1 MINKNY
7 IIFLMFVL
15 IFTSLV
21 FAKSNINSEYFI
33 SEKGV
38 NVNIVFGKV
47 SNFELEIPSDA
58 KNIEVDAESYEL
70 NDYKNSQIIKINFA
84 KNLLIRYS
92 TKSFID
98 KSGNKLFFTMRN
110 NFNESSNV
118 KIYFSEGAVLSEKG
132 ILFPTRF
139 KKITDGRR
147 IILELNDFN
156 EEQIVVTY
164 EFVKKNNFLFYLI
177 VIFIFS
183 LMIFIYF
190 LEKNKIK
197 KEIKNFRK
205 ENKKLKKE
213 KYNLIKD
220 ETKEEIEER
229 LIRNLFEDEKII
241 VKYLLYKKNNECWT
255 KEIVKDL
262 DISKVKLSR
271 KLRSLEQKGI
281 VKKIPY
287 GNENRIKLLK

>member
-1 MINKNY
+1 
-7 IIFLMFVL
+7 MFVL

-118 KIYFSEGAVLSEKG
+118 KIYFPEGAVLSEKG

-164 EFVKKNNFLFYLI
+164 EFVKKSNFLFYLI
-177 VIFIFS
+177 IIFIFS

>member
-1 MINKNY
+1 
-7 IIFLMFVL
+7 MFVL